1 MKTLSLYIILVA
13 VAFMIAGCING
24 TYQWEEENRSNE
36 TTATVSLSNHH
47 SGYLPRHDL
56 GYPRLEYFLESYE
69 QTIKRYANRYGF
81 DWRFILAV
89 MNQESRFRHQAVSSR
104 GAYGL
109 MQIMPATGRDISAKL
124 FIDNVKQPEN
134 NIAGGV
140 YYLWWV
146 YTMINFDDGELSYD
160 VSEMDRLQLVL
171 AAYNGGPSRVRD
183 AQQLARYLNLD
194 PYRWVNIKSLLPM
207 LSSRYD
213 TLHQYVWENG
223 IPSGGY
229 FNGYPET
236 LNYVDR
242 VMIYYSYYQDMFE

>member
-1 MKTLSLYIILVA
+1 MNSIFTYMVFITFLFLVA
-13 VAFMIAGCING
+13 GCANENYQSEGVNTEKSSNIFMSSDQPD
-24 TYQWEEENRSNE
+24 TPLQQ
-36 TTATVSLSNHH
+36 
-47 SGYLPRHDL
+47 DL
-56 GYPRLEYFLESYE
+56 GYSRIEYVLETYE
-69 QTIKRYANRYGF
+69 ETIKRYANRYGF

-146 YTMINFDDGELSYD
+146 YTMINSGDGEHADDG
-160 VSEMDRLQLVL
+160 SEVDRLQLAL

-183 AQQLARYLNLD
+183 AQQLARYLHLD
-194 PYRWVNIKSLLPM
+194 PYCWVNVKSLLPM
-207 LSSRYD
+207 LSSRYA

-223 IPSGGY
+223 RPSGGY
-229 FNGYPET
+229 FNGWPET

-242 VMIYYSYYQDMFE
+242 VMIYYTYYQNMFE